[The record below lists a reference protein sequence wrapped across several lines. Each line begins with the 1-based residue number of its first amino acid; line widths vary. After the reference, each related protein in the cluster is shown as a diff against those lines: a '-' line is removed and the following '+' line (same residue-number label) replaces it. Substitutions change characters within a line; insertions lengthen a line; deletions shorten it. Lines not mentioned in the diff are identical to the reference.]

1 LRAPVSRDRLIDE
14 YRRADVLLLH
24 LGAHAAF
31 EKVLPSKLFEYA
43 ALGKPVLA
51 GVAGF
56 AASFVREEISNSA
69 VFPPCDV
76 AGGVSAF
83 ESLRMETA
91 PRPDFIARHARA
103 ELARALASELLSLAK
118 RGR

>member
-1 LRAPVSRDRLIDE
+1 
-14 YRRADVLLLH
+14 VLFLH
-24 LGAHAAF
+24 LGAHKAF

-51 GVAGF
+51 GVGGF
-56 AASFVREEISNSA
+56 AARFVREEISNSA

-76 AGGVSAF
+76 AAGVAAF
-83 ESLRMETA
+83 GSLKMESA
-91 PRPDFIARHARA
+91 PRADFVARHARA
-103 ELARALASELLSLAK
+103 GLARALASDLLSLAQ